1 MYPILR
7 KAAISIIILV
17 LAAAPLS
24 FAADNGM
31 NSYQG
36 HASGYDYDNFDIQ
49 VHTAE
54 MVADTVLARPL
65 GLVSMVAGFGLFVI
79 SIPFSALGRNVGETW
94 DYMVVRPTKF
104 TFSRPLGQ
112 FN

>member
-1 MYPILR
+1 MYSLLR
-7 KAAISIIILV
+7 KAAISVTILALV
-17 LAAAPLS
+17 AVPFSAAAQ
-24 FAADNGM
+24 NGM
-31 NSYQG
+31 SSYEG
-36 HASGYDYDNFDIQ
+36 RTSGYDYDNFDIQ

-54 MVADTVLARPL
+54 MVADTLLARPL

-104 TFSRPLGQ
+104 TFARPLGQ